1 MAVIRKS
8 ADNSNASRR
17 PPATTPEA
25 RENQLIAA
33 AFDLAEKQIRDGSA
47 SAQVLTHYLKLGT
60 ERERLERE
68 RLRRENKLLE
78 AKAEAMES
86 AKRVEELYTEAIKA
100 MREYAGNAPDESD
113 EDEY

>member
-8 ADNSNASRR
+8 ADKNDKPRR

-33 AFDLAEKQIRDGSA
+33 AFDLAEKQILEGTA

-60 ERERLERE
+60 TRERLEQE
-68 RLRRENKLLE
+68 KLARENKLL
-78 AKAEAMES
+78 AARADALAS
-86 AKRVEELYTEAIKA
+86 AQRVEELYTEAIKV
-100 MREYAGNAPDESD
+100 MREYAGHEVEETY
-113 EDEY
+113 ED